1 MLKENKEKISILVK
15 NVDMLIVRN
24 GIDCNIILYVEAVY
38 VFVIT
43 RCLEIINY
51 LNLMRSV

>member
-1 MLKENKEKISILVK
+1 MFKENKEKISIFVK

-24 GIDCNIILYVEAVY
+24 GIDYNIKLDVEAMY

>member
-1 MLKENKEKISILVK
+1 MFKENKEKISILVK

-24 GIDCNIILYVEAVY
+24 GIDYNIKLDVEAMY

-43 RCLEIINY
+43 RCLEILNY

>member
-1 MLKENKEKISILVK
+1 MFKENKEKISIFVK

-24 GIDCNIILYVEAVY
+24 GIDYNIKLDVEAMY
-38 VFVIT
+38 VLIIT

>member
-1 MLKENKEKISILVK
+1 MFKENKEKISILVK

-24 GIDCNIILYVEAVY
+24 GIDCNIILYVEAMY

-43 RCLEIINY
+43 QCLEIINY

>member
-24 GIDCNIILYVEAVY
+24 GIDCNIILYVEAMY

-43 RCLEIINY
+43 QCLEIINY